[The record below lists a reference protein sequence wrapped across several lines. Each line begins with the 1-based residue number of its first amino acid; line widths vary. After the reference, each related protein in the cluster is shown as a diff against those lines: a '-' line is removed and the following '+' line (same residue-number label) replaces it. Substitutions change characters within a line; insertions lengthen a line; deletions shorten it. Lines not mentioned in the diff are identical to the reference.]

1 MTEKNELL
9 NRLVSS
15 EVKAEIL
22 ALFHKNPGL
31 VDTLDGVARRVGRT
45 AKSTEA
51 DVKDLVS
58 LGVLRNRRIGRFTVL
73 SLNRAKDRETQQAVA
88 GYLRGVKPSRGG

>member
-1 MTEKNELL
+1 MSEKNELL

-22 ALFHKNPGL
+22 TLFHKNPGI

-51 DVKDLVS
+51 DVKDLVN
-58 LGVLRNRRIGRFTVL
+58 LGILRNRRIGRFEVL
-73 SLNRAKDRETQQAVA
+73 SLDRAKDKGIQEAVA
-88 GYLRGVKPSRGG
+88 GYLQGVKPSRGV